1 MSASAQKVS
10 ARIDGGS
17 DELRSMKDRTQNE
30 YFDTRINNLRMEL
43 MNEIRNNEPLDIK
56 DELNAQDLH
65 IKQINMRMETIQS
78 ELRRIDRAVKT

>member
-1 MSASAQKVS
+1 
-10 ARIDGGS
+10 
-17 DELRSMKDRTQNE
+17 
-30 YFDTRINNLRMEL
+30 MEL
-43 MNEIRNNEPLDIK
+43 MNEIKNNEPLDIK

>member
-1 MSASAQKVS
+1 
-10 ARIDGGS
+10 
-17 DELRSMKDRTQNE
+17 MKDRTQNE
-30 YFDTRINNLRMEL
+30 YFDTRINNLKMEL
-43 MNEIRNNEPLDIK
+43 VNEIRNNDPLDIK

>member
-1 MSASAQKVS
+1 
-10 ARIDGGS
+10 
-17 DELRSMKDRTQNE
+17 MKDRTQNE